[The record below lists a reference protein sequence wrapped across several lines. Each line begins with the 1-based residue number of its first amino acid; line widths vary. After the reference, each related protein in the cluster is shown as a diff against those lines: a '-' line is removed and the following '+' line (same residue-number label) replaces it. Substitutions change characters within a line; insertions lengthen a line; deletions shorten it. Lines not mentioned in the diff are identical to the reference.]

1 MGLIKKPNEI
11 ECKQTLTCMIYG
23 QPGIGKTTLACSSP
37 SPVLLDYDGGVNR
50 INPAHMIP
58 TLQVE
63 SWEDTSE
70 ALELIRTNPAFAGT
84 KTIVIDTVGKMLDY
98 MTESIFRTNPK
109 MKQYDGTLSLK
120 GYGVRK
126 KMFQDFTNLLT
137 VSGYNVIYVA
147 HEKEDKDGDATIKRP
162 LVGGSSAADLIQGL
176 YLVGYMQA
184 HGNRRTISFN
194 PTDAFYA
201 KNSCNI
207 ADAEVPV
214 VVGAD
219 GLEAKPLT
227 FMEDVVFGG
236 FRRAQQLQRDM
247 RGRYA
252 DVLARLD
259 DAMAE
264 VADAEGLNAAVD
276 AIKVLPVIYDSR
288 VRAQQAVKT
297 KAADLGLTLNK
308 QTKRYE

>member
-1 MGLIKKPNEI
+1 MPSEI
-11 ECKQTLTCMIYG
+11 EPLKHISVLIYG
-23 QPGIGKTTLACSSP
+23 QPGIGKTTLACSAADA
-37 SPVLLDYDGGVNR
+37 VLFDYDGGVNR

-207 ADAEVPV
+207 SDAEVPV

-236 FRRAQQLQRDM
+236 FRRAQQMQRDM

-252 DVLARLD
+252 EVLARLD

-264 VADAEGLNAAVD
+264 VTDAEGLNAAVD
-276 AIKVLPVIYDSR
+276 AIKGLPVIYDSR
-288 VRAQQAVKT
+288 VRAQQAVKA
-297 KAADLGLTLNK
+297 KAAALGLTLNK

>member
-1 MGLIKKPNEI
+1 MATLKMPNEI
-11 ECKQTLTCMIYG
+11 EPLKHISVLIYG
-23 QPGIGKTTLACSSP
+23 QPGIGKTTLACSAADA
-37 SPVLLDYDGGVNR
+37 VLFDYDGGVNR

-70 ALELIRTNPAFAGT
+70 ALDLIKSNPAFSAT

-137 VSGYNVIYVA
+137 VSGYNVVYIA
-147 HEKEDKDGDATIKRP
+147 HEKEDKDGDSTIKRP

-184 HGNRRTISFN
+184 HGNQRTISFN
-194 PTDAFYA
+194 PTDSFYA

-207 ADAEVPV
+207 PDSEVPV
-214 VVGAD
+214 VVSKD
-219 GLEAKPLT
+219 GLNAKPIT

-236 FRRAQQLQRDM
+236 FRKAQQNQKDM
-247 RGRYA
+247 RMRYA
-252 DVLARLD
+252 DVLARID
-259 DAMAE
+259 DAIQE
-264 VADAEGLNAAVD
+264 VTDAESLNAAVD
-276 AIKVLPVIYDSR
+276 VIKKLDVIYDSK
-288 VRAQQAVKT
+288 VRALQAISA
-297 KAADLGLTLNK
+297 KASALGLSLNK

>member
-1 MGLIKKPNEI
+1 
-11 ECKQTLTCMIYG
+11 
-23 QPGIGKTTLACSSP
+23 
-37 SPVLLDYDGGVNR
+37 
-50 INPAHMIP
+50 
-58 TLQVE
+58 
-63 SWEDTSE
+63 
-70 ALELIRTNPAFAGT
+70 
-84 KTIVIDTVGKMLDY
+84 
-98 MTESIFRTNPK
+98 
-109 MKQYDGTLSLK
+109 
-120 GYGVRK
+120 
-126 KMFQDFTNLLT
+126 
-137 VSGYNVIYVA
+137 
-147 HEKEDKDGDATIKRP
+147 
-162 LVGGSSAADLIQGL
+162 
-176 YLVGYMQA
+176 MQA

-236 FRRAQQLQRDM
+236 FRRAQQMQRDM

-259 DAMAE
+259 DVMAE

-276 AIKVLPVIYDSR
+276 VIKELPVIYDSR
-288 VRAQQAVKT
+288 VRAQQAVKA
-297 KAADLGLTLNK
+297 KAAYLGLTLNK